1 MKHLHFDS
9 IGGASG
15 DMILAAL
22 LDLGI
27 SREDLQCQLAGL
39 PIEPFEI
46 EASSISDRGMHGT
59 RVNVHVAFHEHTH
72 GGADHSHT
80 KVHPP
85 HRGLREIRALIE
97 GSHLPP
103 SVKATS
109 LRVFQRLAEAE
120 AHVHGSTPDQ
130 VHFHEVG
137 AVDAVVDIVGA
148 CLGLEM
154 LGVTGVSVGPLP
166 LGHGTVK
173 CAHGILPVP
182 APATVELLKG
192 FSVVSADEPFELVT
206 PTGAALLTTWTRRGG
221 ASGKARETQKTFPH
235 GSHILKVG
243 QGVGHRTLNGRPNL
257 LRAML
262 MDTVSGAES
271 MDACLVLECNL
282 DDLTPEL
289 AGALLNQ
296 LLDAGA
302 LDVFLTPVQM
312 KKQRPGILL
321 TVLCRPE
328 QRPAMLDLIFREST
342 TFGIR
347 EYPVGRT
354 VLERR
359 HEFVETPFGRV
370 RVKIGRWQG
379 ADITVSPEY
388 EDCLRVAEIAGVS
401 VRAVY
406 EAALRRNAECPV
418 AVSDGKGP
426 LASRSA
432 SGAPRHSLARAS
444 GVSGA
449 GAKRRRGRMV
459 RGQ

>member
-15 DMILAAL
+15 DMILAVL

-72 GGADHSHT
+72 GSADHSHT

-154 LGVTGVSVGPLP
+154 LGVTGVSVSPLP

-192 FSVVSADEPFELVT
+192 FPVVPADEPFELVT
-206 PTGAALLTTWTRRGG
+206 PTGAALLTTCKTL
-221 ASGKARETQKTFPH
+221 ETFPF

-289 AGALLNQ
+289 VGALLNQ

-388 EDCLRVAEIAGVS
+388 EDCLRAAGIAGVS

-418 AVSDGKGP
+418 TVSDGKGP
-426 LASRSA
+426 L
-432 SGAPRHSLARAS
+432 GAR
-444 GVSGA
+444 
-449 GAKRRRGRMV
+449 RRRGRMV